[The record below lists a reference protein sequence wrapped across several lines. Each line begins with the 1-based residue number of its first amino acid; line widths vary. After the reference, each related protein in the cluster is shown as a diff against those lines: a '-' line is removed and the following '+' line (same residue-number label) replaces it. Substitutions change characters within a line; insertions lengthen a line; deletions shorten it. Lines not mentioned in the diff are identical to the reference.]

1 MSLRQYE
8 YALAVAEA
16 GSVTAAAELLH
27 VAQPSMSQ
35 QIRGMERELGVRLFA
50 RTPTGLVPT
59 VVGRAFL
66 REAEV
71 AVSAS
76 RRARATARA
85 GADELVGELVV
96 AVQMGFGTRL
106 EVTVF
111 EEPRSAELERLCR
124 RGVLDLALMAACE
137 RSPAD
142 AHHLGDEELVVVL
155 GAGHRQLA
163 ADRVE
168 LRELEG
174 EPWVR
179 FDRDSALD
187 GGLLAVL
194 RDNELTPATVARVS
208 QTATAVR
215 WAAHGLGVTLVP
227 ASVVPERRRLR
238 SRTSSACCSPGPH
251 VGLHEGGPLRHR
263 ARRRPGGREHLGA
276 RVQELAHDGRSDSA
290 RTTRDQGP
298 LSREFSLSRSVD
310 RSHSTGPL
318 DGAFVRSTEEGSTC
332 AERESSEVAAR
343 TSRPEPSGEHED
355 TPRRGGR
362 RVDVRS
368 GERSADRPDDGP
380 QRVEAPAR
388 RRRGPAHPSSPTPR
402 SFSCRRPTGA
412 TRRQEPH
419 GDRSPKCEGDQRWGV
434 RGAKPLRR
442 GGLGARPPEDTPPS
456 RRGKLRR
463 SRSEQAKPRDGG
475 QGRGRTADLPLFRR
489 SLVPTELPGRARC
502 CVHRE

>member
-1 MSLRQYE
+1 MSLRQFE
-8 YALAVAEA
+8 YALAIAAE

-35 QIRGMERELGVRLFA
+35 QIRNLERELGVELFA

-71 AVSAS
+71 AVSAA

-96 AVQMGFGTRL
+96 AAQLGFGTRQLPGALGALRRRFPRL

-111 EEPRSAELERLCR
+111 EEPSSAELERLCR

-142 AHHLGDEELVVVL
+142 AHHLGDEEFVVVL

-163 ADRVE
+163 ADRVD

-187 GGLLAVL
+187 GVLLNVL
-194 RDNELTPATVARVS
+194 RENDLTPTTVARVS

-227 ASVVPERRRLR
+227 ASAVPH
-238 SRTSSACCSPGPH
+238 GH
-251 VGLHEGGPLRHR
+251 
-263 ARRRPGGREHLGA
+263 EHLVRPVFPVVSQPVIAVLRAGA
-276 RVQELAHDGRSDSA
+276 GPAETALLEFLRQEMWSDSA
-290 RTTRDQGP
+290 F
-298 LSREFSLSRSVD
+298 FS
-310 RSHSTGPL
+310 P
-318 DGAFVRSTEEGSTC
+318 
-332 AERESSEVAAR
+332 
-343 TSRPEPSGEHED
+343 
-355 TPRRGGR
+355 
-362 RVDVRS
+362 
-368 GERSADRPDDGP
+368 
-380 QRVEAPAR
+380 
-388 RRRGPAHPSSPTPR
+388 
-402 SFSCRRPTGA
+402 
-412 TRRQEPH
+412 
-419 GDRSPKCEGDQRWGV
+419 
-434 RGAKPLRR
+434 
-442 GGLGARPPEDTPPS
+442 
-456 RRGKLRR
+456 
-463 SRSEQAKPRDGG
+463 
-475 QGRGRTADLPLFRR
+475 
-489 SLVPTELPGRARC
+489 VP
-502 CVHRE
+502 